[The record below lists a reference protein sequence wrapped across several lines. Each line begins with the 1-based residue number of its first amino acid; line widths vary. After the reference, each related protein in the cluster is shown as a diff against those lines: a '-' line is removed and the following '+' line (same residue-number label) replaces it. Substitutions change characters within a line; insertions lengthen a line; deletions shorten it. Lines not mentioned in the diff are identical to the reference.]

1 VRVAAVLNVVL
12 AVGFNGGFHRVFH
25 RPCRPDRAAHGVQ
38 RPWRPVRAFSQR
50 LQPTALG
57 WCNVS
62 SIPLARSSAGS
73 FAQMAR
79 SAVQATRGVQVPKVA
94 LDEPPLTIHTLGDAV
109 LRTPAKRISK
119 VDESVRE
126 LARDMLRC
134 MYTAHGIGLAA
145 PQVGVH
151 KQLLVID
158 LDPENAATPPMVL
171 INPEIGSFGA
181 AIETYE
187 EGCLSIPGVYLDVVR
202 PSAVEV
208 SYRDEMGRPQRVKA
222 DGLLARCIQHEMDH
236 LNGVLFVDRVTDEIS
251 LNEGLQEKGF
261 QRADVHSIR

>member
-1 VRVAAVLNVVL
+1 ML
-12 AVGFNGGFHRVFH
+12 
-25 RPCRPDRAAHGVQ
+25 
-38 RPWRPVRAFSQR
+38 
-50 LQPTALG
+50 
-57 WCNVS
+57 CNVL

-126 LARDMLRC
+126 LARDMLRS
-134 MYTAHGIGLAA
+134 MYSAHGIGLAA

-187 EGCLSIPGVYLDVVR
+187 EGCLSIPGVYLNVVR
-202 PSAVEV
+202 PAAVEV
-208 SYRDEMGRPQRVKA
+208 SFRDEMGRPQRVKA

-236 LNGVLFVDRVTDEIS
+236 LNGVLFVDRVTDELS